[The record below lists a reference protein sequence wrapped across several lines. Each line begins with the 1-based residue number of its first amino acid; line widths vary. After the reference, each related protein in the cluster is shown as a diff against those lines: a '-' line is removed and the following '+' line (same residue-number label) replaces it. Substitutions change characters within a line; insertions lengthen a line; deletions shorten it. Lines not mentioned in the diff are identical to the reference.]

1 MGAICASVQPT
12 ALEKP
17 NSTYSP
23 NEKVESNN
31 KNRQETG
38 LGGGSVFEVR
48 WYQIDVKNHIKKTV
62 LQQTHYL
69 HTADSTDSST
79 NSSDSVYKKKD
90 TGCNFTSSLR
100 FEIILTPSCKHTY

>member
-48 WYQIDVKNHIKKTV
+48 WYQIDVKNHIKRQFYKHIIYIQLTPQIPAQTV
-62 LQQTHYL
+62 K
-69 HTADSTDSST
+69 S
-79 NSSDSVYKKKD
+79 SVYKKKD
-90 TGCNFTSSLR
+90 TDFNFISGLR
-100 FEIILTPSCKHTY
+100 FEIILTPICKHPY